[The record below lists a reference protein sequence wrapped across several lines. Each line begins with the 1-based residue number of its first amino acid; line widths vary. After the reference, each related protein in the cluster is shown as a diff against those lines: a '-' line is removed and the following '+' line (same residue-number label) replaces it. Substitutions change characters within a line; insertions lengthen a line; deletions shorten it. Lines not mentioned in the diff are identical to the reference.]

1 MKKSTNFGM
10 LDTIGH
16 GTTIDEWLNQQ
27 RKTVDLQKLNFN
39 TKLMQQTNKT
49 LKSINQNTEE
59 SFSS

>member
-49 LKSINQNTEE
+49 LKSIN
-59 SFSS
+59 